1 MFSSWGDIL
10 YIPDD
15 ELATGELAL
24 LGACQQCQS
33 SVCHSALNAEERPKS
48 LLKTSSMTFSPP
60 TSKRSAK
67 SIDDGQAEWSKMQ
80 WAEFVE
86 PEDIAMENGGGDGK

>member
-1 MFSSWGDIL
+1 
-10 YIPDD
+10 
-15 ELATGELAL
+15 
-24 LGACQQCQS
+24 
-33 SVCHSALNAEERPKS
+33 
-48 LLKTSSMTFSPP
+48 MTFSPP